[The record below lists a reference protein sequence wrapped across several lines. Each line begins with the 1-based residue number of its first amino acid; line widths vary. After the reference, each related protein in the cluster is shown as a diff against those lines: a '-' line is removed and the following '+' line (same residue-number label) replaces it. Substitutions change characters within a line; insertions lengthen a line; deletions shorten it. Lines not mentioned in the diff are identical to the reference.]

1 MDPITDQDL
10 PQDGIIFNE
19 DGSVDIEDEDTG
31 SVSSGEFLENL
42 VSVVPETELN
52 GVVRDLL
59 EAIERDR
66 KARERRDK
74 QYEDGLRRTGLGDD
88 APGGA
93 EFEGASRVVHPV
105 LAEACVE
112 FESRAIKE
120 LFPPQGP
127 VKTATIGVIDE
138 AQLDRA
144 ERKRTFMN
152 WQLTTQMQEYRS
164 ELEQLLTQLPLGGSQ
179 FQKFWYDTRFSR
191 PTSEFVP
198 IDDILIPYAATS
210 FYTAERVTHVQ
221 HITQQ
226 EFEKRVDI
234 GLYEDIDVSSIN
246 ASTPEP
252 TATSVANDKIEG
264 KEEDAYNEDGLR
276 DVYEIYTWL
285 AFDADGVTNGEL
297 APYIITIDEHSEKAV
312 ALYRN
317 WSEADE
323 RFEKLDWFVEW
334 KFVPWRGAYAIGFP
348 QLIGSLSA
356 AATGALRAL
365 LDSAHINNTPALV
378 KLHGG
383 QVSGQNISVEVTGIT
398 DIKAPAGVDDIRKL
412 LMPMPY
418 NQPSPI
424 LFQLLGWLTTAAKDV
439 VRTAD
444 SAIQNAGDR
453 TPVGTT
459 QAMIEQGSM
468 IYSAIHARLHESQKR
483 ALQIL
488 HRINKT
494 WLSEEEQIEDLGKL
508 VIRRDDFEGSLDVIP
523 VSDPAI
529 FSEAQRFAQ
538 NQSLQQMQ
546 AQDAQDPTIPW
557 NKLAI
562 RRRVLKQMRIDNID
576 ELLPLAPKPVTSD
589 PLSEAIA
596 AMQGMQL
603 KAAPNQ
609 DHMAHISAHVFY
621 LANPTV
627 VQNPLVPGLPLMAL
641 LGHVQQH
648 IMLLQQQIVANT
660 AAKVAA
666 ESGMTSQDQLMATAI
681 RAAAPE
687 ITRVITP
694 VLEFVGELQ
703 KQIQAKM
710 PTPQLPP
717 EVQASIQIAQM
728 DINRKAQMDKATL
741 ELKNAEQQARQA
753 MEQQQLALDS
763 MQQRFEQAIETQRLG
778 LEAQNSKLTAQVDLM
793 NNRHDNEQKQL
804 TELLKN
810 RDDNFT
816 KLEIALQNGLKEVQ
830 QSVTQAPQQSST
842 PQVDLSPYVE
852 KMQGLL
858 DQINQSK
865 TNDALT
871 TVVQGLQQTIQTLSQ
886 PRRTVLETDKQGRA
900 IGAISTLSE

>member
-10 PQDGIIFNE
+10 PQDGIVFNE
-19 DGSVDIEDEDTG
+19 DGSVDIVDEEATV
-31 SVSSGEFLENL
+31 VSSGEFLENL
-42 VSVVPETELN
+42 AAVLPDAVLTVMATDFIDA
-52 GVVRDLL
+52 VD
-59 EAIERDR
+59 RDR
-66 KARERRDK
+66 KAREKRDK
-74 QYEDGLRRTGLGDD
+74 QYEDGLRRTGMGDD

-127 VKTATIGVIDE
+127 VKTATIGTVNED
-138 AQLDRA
+138 QLDRA

-179 FQKFWYDTRFSR
+179 FQKFFYDTRFGR

-198 IDDILIPYAATS
+198 IDDMLIPYAATS

-226 EFEKRVDI
+226 EFEQRVDS
-234 GLYEDIDVSSIN
+234 GLYLDVAVSSVN
-246 ASTPEP
+246 ASTPEKS
-252 TATSVANDKIEG
+252 AASQANDKIEG
-264 KEEDAYNEDGLR
+264 KEEEAYNEDGLR
-276 DVYEIYTWL
+276 DVLEIYAWL
-285 AFDADGVTNGEL
+285 SLEDDEVSVGAL
-297 APYIITIDEHSEKAV
+297 APYIITVDEYSEKV
-312 ALYRN
+312 LSIYRN
-317 WSEADE
+317 WEEGDQA
-323 RFEKLDWFVEW
+323 FEKLDWFVEW

-378 KLHGG
+378 KLQGG
-383 QVSGQNISVEVTGIT
+383 QVSGQNTSVDVTGIT
-398 DIKAPAGVDDIRKL
+398 ELKAPPGVDDIRKL

-494 WLSEEEQIEDLGKL
+494 WLNEEEQIEDLGKL
-508 VIRRDDFEGSLDVIP
+508 VIRRDDFVGSLDVIP

-546 AQDAQDPTIPW
+546 AQDALDPTIPW

-576 ELLPLAPKPVTSD
+576 ELLPLPPKPVTAD
-589 PLSEAIA
+589 PMTEAMA
-596 AMQGMQL
+596 SMQGMQL
-603 KAAPNQ
+603 KASPEQ
-609 DHMAHISAHVFY
+609 DHFAHIDAHLLY
-621 LANPTV
+621 LANPVV
-627 VQNPLVPGLPLMAL
+627 VQNPLVPGPPLMAL

-648 IMLLQQQIVANT
+648 ILLLQQQIV
-660 AAKVAA
+660 
-666 ESGMTSQDQLMATAI
+666 S
-681 RAAAPE
+681 RAAALLATQNPGMSQDRLTTMAIKDTAPG
-687 ITRVITP
+687 ITQFLVPKLQMI
-694 VLEFVGELQ
+694 GELQ
-703 KQIQAKM
+703 AQIQTKM
-710 PTPQLPP
+710 PPPPLPP
-717 EVQASIQIAQM
+717 EVQATIQIAQM
-728 DINRKAQMDKATL
+728 DIQRKTEMDKATIG
-741 ELKNAEQQARQA
+741 LKNAEQRASQA
-753 MEQQQLALDS
+753 MEQQQLVLDTL
-763 MQQRFEQAIETQRLG
+763 QQRFDQAIERQRLL
-778 LEAQNSKLTAQVDLM
+778 LEEQNNRFTAQVDLM
-793 NNRHDNEQKQL
+793 NNRFDNEQKQL

-816 KLEIALQNGLKEVQ
+816 KLEIAFREGLKDAQ
-830 QSVTQAPQQSST
+830 QAMQQT
-842 PQVDLSPYVE
+842 PPNTGSQVDLAPYID

-858 DQINQSK
+858 DQINQAK
-865 TNDALT
+865 TGDALT
-871 TVVQGLQQTIQTLSQ
+871 AVVQGLQQTIQTLNQ
-886 PRRTVLETDKQGRA
+886 PRRTVLETDSQGRA
-900 IGAISTLSE
+900 IGAISTLS